1 MVKEALISTKVTTEI
16 KKRLESLAHD
26 ERRSLSN
33 YVALV
38 LERHVVASSPFE
50 MPVFPARE
58 PSIDKLRTLAKGPRQ
73 DPVNPADLRV
83 RKSDF
88 VRKKHKA
95 PP

>member
-1 MVKEALISTKVTTEI
+1 MVKEALISTKVTAEVAT
-16 KKRLESLAHD
+16 RLKHLASE

-38 LERHVVASSPFE
+38 LERHVRALSPFE
-50 MPVFPARE
+50 MPVFPPPSEPAR
-58 PSIDKLRTLAKGPRQ
+58 
-73 DPVNPADLRV
+73 DPVNPSDLRV
-83 RKSDF
+83 RKPDHV